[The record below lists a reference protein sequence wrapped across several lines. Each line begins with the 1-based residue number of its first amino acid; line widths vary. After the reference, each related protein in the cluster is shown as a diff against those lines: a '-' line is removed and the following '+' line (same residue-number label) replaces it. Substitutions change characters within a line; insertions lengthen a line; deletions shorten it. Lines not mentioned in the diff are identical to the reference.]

1 MSDINWDEAPDWANC
16 SLKNKKTGIVQF
28 ANKTSN
34 GYFRANENCSQF
46 IMGDNAWS
54 VIENR
59 PTNEHK
65 ALPQKKSGSK
75 YIITMKNKL
84 GESIDVDAYDIITAC
99 NITCPAHAH
108 AAKKV
113 LYTGLRGH
121 KDKAT
126 DLRESIDALERAI
139 ELATKS

>member
-1 MSDINWDEAPDWANC
+1 MGNINWDEAPEFGVRRSIENNRWLREACFVIEEYHESDGWF
-16 SLKNKKTGIVQF
+16 TF
-28 ANKTSN
+28 ANQDFARRIW
-34 GYFRANENCSQF
+34 GEAVQ
-46 IMGDNAWS
+46 
-54 VIENR
+54 R
-59 PTNEHK
+59 PEHK
-65 ALPQKKSGSK
+65 PLPPKKSGSK